1 MINISR
7 NQLPGRNLIFLSLLF
22 TILSC
27 SNLTPTIGTDVLVK
41 LNRTSCHGDCPVY
54 TIEVKKN
61 GDITYEGTEYVKTLG
76 IRSASISKNAVL
88 SIEAE
93 LSKAEFT
100 SMQSELHPGGW
111 GCFISA
117 TDHRYIVIE
126 ATLGNKTKAVSTY
139 TGCDAEQVKAAI
151 KLADYIDQA
160 TEASK
165 WIEGHAS
172 QTL

>member
-1 MINISR
+1 MNISR
-7 NQLPGRNLIFLSLLF
+7 NQLLGRNLIFLSLLF

-27 SNLTPTIGTDVLVK
+27 SKLPPTIGNDVLVK
-41 LNRTSCHGDCPVY
+41 LNRTACLGDCSIY

-61 GDITYEGTEYVKTLG
+61 GDVTYEGTEYVKTLG
-76 IRSASISKNAVL
+76 IQTASIGKNAVL
-88 SIEAE
+88 SIESE
-93 LSKAEFT
+93 LTKAEFT

-117 TDHRYIVIE
+117 TDHSYIVIE
-126 ATLGNKTKAVSTY
+126 ARVGNKTKAVSTY
-139 TGCDAEQVKAAI
+139 TGCDAEQVKTANR
-151 KLADYIDQA
+151 LADYIDRI

-172 QTL
+172 QNL

>member
-1 MINISR
+1 MLNISSAFFS
-7 NQLPGRNLIFLSLLF
+7 GRNVICMGFLLS
-22 TILSC
+22 ILSC
-27 SNLTPTIGTDVLVK
+27 SKLQPTIGHDVLVK
-41 LNRTSCHGDCPVY
+41 LNRTACHGDCPVY

-61 GDITYEGTEYVKTLG
+61 GDVTYKGTDYVKTLG

-88 SIEAE
+88 SIESE
-93 LSKAEFT
+93 LTKAEFT